1 MWFND
6 DTRVSLIVGIIFLV
20 LVTISYYVFGI
31 GKNRY
36 SKDSI
41 E

>member
-1 MWFND
+1 M
-6 DTRVSLIVGIIFLV
+6 VGIVFLV
-20 LVTISYYVFGI
+20 IVTISYYAFGI

-36 SKDSI
+36 SSDQG